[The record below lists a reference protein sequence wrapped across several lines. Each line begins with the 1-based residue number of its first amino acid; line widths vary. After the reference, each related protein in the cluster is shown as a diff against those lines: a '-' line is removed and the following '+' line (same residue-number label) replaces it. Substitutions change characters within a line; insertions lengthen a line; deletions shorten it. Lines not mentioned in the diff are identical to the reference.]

1 MSKTSVLLIF
11 KEEPRLALPLKKG
24 NSDETVCNK
33 TKENRGGER
42 EDFGLGYKVNIVPHS
57 SMWSGRDP
65 GLQTGGVDG
74 NFQGAFS
81 RQSIFAARVSCR
93 RKTDARSGQRIQFPW
108 KRMIY
113 TPECFA
119 RPLEIL
125 LHVAL
130 SVVCHW
136 HKNLCLMFLP

>member
-1 MSKTSVLLIF
+1 MSCPQR
-11 KEEPRLALPLKKG
+11 EE
-24 NSDETVCNK
+24 NSNQTDCNK

-57 SMWSGRDP
+57 SMWSGSNP
-65 GLQTGGVDG
+65 GLRMGGVDG

-81 RQSIFAARVSCR
+81 RQSIFAAQVSCK
-93 RKTDARSGQRIQFPW
+93 RKTDARGGQKIQFPW
-108 KRMIY
+108 TRVIY

-119 RPLEIL
+119 RSLEIL

-136 HKNLCLMFLP
+136 HMDICLMLLP